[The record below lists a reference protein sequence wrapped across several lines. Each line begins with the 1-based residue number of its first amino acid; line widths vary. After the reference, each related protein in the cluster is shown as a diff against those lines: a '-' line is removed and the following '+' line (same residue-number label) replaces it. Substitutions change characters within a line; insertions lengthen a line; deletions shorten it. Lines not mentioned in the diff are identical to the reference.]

1 MTPLVSILI
10 PAYNA
15 EQWIADTIESALAQT
30 WPHKEI
36 IVVNDGSKDHTL
48 SIVDEFSSRGVLVAS
63 QKNCGE
69 AAARNKALS
78 FCSGDYIQWLD
89 ADDILAPDKISRQME
104 FAESCSN
111 KRILL
116 SSEWGHFLFR
126 TSRAKFTRTALWDD
140 LSAVEWLRLK
150 MEKNTWMQPSSWLV
164 SRELTEAAGP
174 WNERLAWDAEGEY
187 FSRVVSKSDGVKF
200 IRGAKLFYRV
210 TGPQSY
216 GNVDASDKKLE
227 SSWLSTRLHVQYL
240 RSLEDSARTRR
251 ACVSVYASQGA
262 LFSSLSPG
270 SGRRHTTLGQN
281 IGRRSH
287 FGKARRAVGLEICV
301 DEKTFRAGIR
311 LPRAGQADEI
321 QKLGASALGPGDV
334 SNRKNGA
341 LLKFKVEAIRV
352 ANAVST

>member
-30 WPHKEI
+30 WPRKEI
-36 IVVNDGSKDHTL
+36 IVVDDGSEDRTF
-48 SIVDEFSSRGVLVAS
+48 SIVDEFSSRGVFIAS
-63 QKNCGE
+63 QKNRGE

-140 LSAVEWLRLK
+140 LPAVEWLRLK

-187 FSRVVSKSDGVKF
+187 FCRVVTNSNGVKF
-200 IRGAKLFYRV
+200 IPGAKVFYRV

-216 GNVDASDKKLE
+216 GNVGTSDKKLE
-227 SSWLSTRLHVQYL
+227 SSWLSTRLHVQCL

-251 ACVSVYASQGA
+251 TCVRFMQARVRYFHPYRPDLVDATQRLA
-262 LFSSLSPG
+262 K
-270 SGRRHTTLGQN
+270 TLGGE
-281 IGRRSH
+281 ITLERRVEPLGWK
-287 FGKARRAVGLEICV
+287 FAWMKKPFGLESAYFAQDKLPQFKNWALRLWDRTMFRI
-301 DEKTFRAGIR
+301 EKTARF
-311 LPRAGQADEI
+311 
-321 QKLGASALGPGDV
+321 
-334 SNRKNGA
+334 
-341 LLKFKVEAIRV
+341 
-352 ANAVST
+352 

>member
-36 IVVNDGSKDHTL
+36 IVVDDGSEDHTL

-63 QKNCGE
+63 QKNRGE

-89 ADDILAPDKISRQME
+89 ADDILARDKISRQME
-104 FAESCSN
+104 FAEGCSN

-126 TSRAKFTRTALWDD
+126 TSRTKFTRTALWDD

-174 WNERLAWDAEGEY
+174 WNEGLAWDAEGEY
-187 FSRVVSKSDGVKF
+187 FCRVVIKSNGVKF
-200 IRGAKLFYRV
+200 IRDAKTFYRV

-216 GNVDASDKKLE
+216 GNVNASDKKLE

-240 RSLEDSARTRR
+240 CSLEDSARTRR
-251 ACVSVYASQGA
+251 ACVTFMQARVRYFHPYRPDLVDATQRLA
-262 LFSSLSPG
+262 K
-270 SGRRHTTLGQN
+270 TLG
-281 IGRRSH
+281 GEVTLEKRVEPLGWK
-287 FGKARRAVGLEICV
+287 FAWMKKPFGLEFAYLAQDKLTKFKNRACRLWDKAMFQI
-301 DEKTFRAGIR
+301 EKTAR
-311 LPRAGQADEI
+311 
-321 QKLGASALGPGDV
+321 S
-334 SNRKNGA
+334 
-341 LLKFKVEAIRV
+341 
-352 ANAVST
+352 